1 MDFKITK
8 KFKNIDNK
16 IENFTRGPETTKIQT
31 NWNSVTEEALALQ
44 TQQMGITADLLKP
57 KEQISKP
64 ERTR

>member
-16 IENFTRGPETTKIQT
+16 IKNFTRGPETTKIQT
-31 NWNSVTEEALALQ
+31 NWNSVTEEALTLR
-44 TQQMGITADLLKP
+44 TQQTGITADLLKP